1 MIICAG
7 CSYTRYK
14 WPCWPSYVSW
24 FEKEPIQ
31 NIGSSGSANET
42 IMRSV
47 YNSVEKYRDRI
58 SKVYIMWSGTNRYEV
73 VHDQIDPTVKMDET
87 VTYSRWNDDFAW
99 NEFYGGHYYSD
110 KHEYYVK
117 YFQNERQNDIRIL
130 ERILFTQM
138 FLERNKTTYK
148 MMVFRQDIL
157 QHDQTKMTAGHRAL
171 YNTIDW
177 SKFIFYKDQG
187 GLWEFTNDKH
197 YNQMNRPY
205 DLHPLPLAHYHW
217 VKDVMYK
224 SDILCPDSEYE
235 KMKQWK
241 KTSVF
246 HDEDNKA

>member
-1 MIICAG
+1 
-7 CSYTRYK
+7 
-14 WPCWPSYVSW
+14 
-24 FEKEPIQ
+24 
-31 NIGSSGSANET
+31 
-42 IMRSV
+42 
-47 YNSVEKYRDRI
+47 
-58 SKVYIMWSGTNRYEV
+58 MWSGTNRYEV
-73 VHDQIDPTVKMDET
+73 VHDQIDPMVKIDET
-87 VTYSRWNDDFAW
+87 VTYSKWNDDFAW
-99 NEFYGGHYYSD
+99 NQFYGGHYYSD

-148 MMVFRQDIL
+148 MMVFRKNIL

-171 YNTIDW
+171 YNEIDW
-177 SKFIFYKDQG
+177 SKFIFHKDQG

-197 YNQMNRPY
+197 YDQMNRPY

-224 SDILCPDSEYE
+224 SDILCPDAEYE
-235 KMKQWK
+235 RMKQWK